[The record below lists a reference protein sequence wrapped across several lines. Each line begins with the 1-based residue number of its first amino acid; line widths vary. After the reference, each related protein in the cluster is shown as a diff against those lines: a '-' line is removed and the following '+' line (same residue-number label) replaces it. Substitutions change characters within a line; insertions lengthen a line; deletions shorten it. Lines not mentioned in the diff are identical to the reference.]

1 MRKTYF
7 AVHIDSGTSSAF
19 SKVAFTLLDNP
30 HIVLI
35 HYLGDSSAIKSI
47 PHGNSKHNTRP
58 HKRTCPSVIES
69 LKHENLYY
77 NKPNKVYKA
86 SVTATNVGGRQGT
99 ANSRNLKQVQHAK
112 ESVDKKKSL
121 GTDDVKNLF
130 ELAMHLG
137 TFVKIIDLWPE
148 FVCVLILEDIAAELN
163 NLLQDQSK

>member
-19 SKVAFTLLDNP
+19 SKLAFTLLGNP
-30 HIVLI
+30 HIVLK

-69 LKHENLYY
+69 LKHETILQ
-77 NKPNKVYKA
+77 KPNKVYKA

-112 ESVDKKKSL
+112 ESVDKKK
-121 GTDDVKNLF
+121 VW
-130 ELAMHLG
+130 ELMML
-137 TFVKIIDLWPE
+137 KI
-148 FVCVLILEDIAAELN
+148 CLN
-163 NLLQDQSK
+163 